1 MFGMEAIVSSFN
13 REYNLT
19 RSDVYDGD
27 PRVDDWLL
35 VNNLAGVLGLA
46 GLYLLMVKYGPIF
59 MDGRAALSMTSL
71 LVVYNFALVALSAY
85 IFYEMVAVAYIRQYG
100 LWCQA
105 INYEN
110 TEIGIREAN
119 ASWWYFFSKVIELL
133 DTVFFI
139 LRKKNNQ
146 VTFLHVY
153 HHSTMMIICWYVAKY
168 IPGGEKFY
176 NGGFNSLVHVF
187 MYSYYGLAA
196 MGPGMQK
203 YLWWKRYLTEFQLLQ
218 FMCVNIRAI
227 GSFFTGPCE
236 YPRWVNVFALFYSTS
251 LLCLFLNFYRKSY
264 KKKSSTP
271 VSNGSKVSGNGNS
284 HVINNNDPVNGIK
297 KKN

>member
-1 MFGMEAIVSSFN
+1 MEAIVSSFN

-19 RSDVYDGD
+19 RSDIYDGD

-46 GLYLLMVKYGPIF
+46 GLYLLVVRYGPRF
-59 MDGRAALSMTSL
+59 MEGRAAFSMTPL
-71 LVVYNFALVALSAY
+71 LVVYNFALVILSAY
-85 IFYEMVAVAYIRQYG
+85 ILYEMVAVAIIQKYG

-105 INYEN
+105 INYDN

-153 HHSTMMIICWYVAKY
+153 HHSTMMVICWYVAKY
-168 IPGGEKFY
+168 IPGGEKFF

-187 MYSYYGLAA
+187 MYSYYALAA

-203 YLWWKRYLTEFQLLQ
+203 HLWWKRYLTEFQLLQ
-218 FMCVNIRAI
+218 FVCVNIRAV

-236 YPRWVNVFALFYSTS
+236 YPRWVNLFALFYSTS
-251 LLCLFLNFYRKSY
+251 LLGLFLNFYLKSY
-264 KKKSSTP
+264 KKKSST
-271 VSNGSKVSGNGNS
+271 SMTNGSNVHVNGSNS
-284 HVINNNDPVNGIK
+284 HTLNNNGVHTSIK
-297 KKN
+297 KKD

>member
-1 MFGMEAIVSSFN
+1 MEAIVSSIN
-13 REYNLT
+13 REFNLT
-19 RSDVYDGD
+19 RSDIYDGD
-27 PRVDDWLL
+27 PRVDDWLF
-35 VNNLAGVLGLA
+35 VNNLPAVLGLA
-46 GLYLLMVKYGPIF
+46 GLYLLVVKYGPCIMAGCAPF
-59 MDGRAALSMTSL
+59 SMTPL

-85 IFYEMVAVAYIRQYG
+85 IFYEMAAVAYLRNFG
-100 LWCQA
+100 LFCQA
-105 INYEN
+105 INYDN

-153 HHSTMMIICWYVAKY
+153 HHSTMMVICWYVAKY
-168 IPGGEKFY
+168 IPGGEKFF

-203 YLWWKRYLTEFQLLQ
+203 HLWWKRYLTEFQLLQ
-218 FMCVNIRAI
+218 FVCVNIRAI

-236 YPRWVNVFALFYSTS
+236 YPRWINAFALCYSTS
-251 LLCLFLNFYRKSY
+251 LLCLFLNFYLKSY

-271 VSNGSKVSGNGNS
+271 MANGSKAKVNGS
-284 HVINNNDPVNGIK
+284 SPTLNNNISHTNIK
-297 KKN
+297 KKD